1 MPNGSGRSLDRLLAT
16 LRGFKARHGHWPT
29 QVRANKGFI
38 QDLKQILTKDGYEKL
53 ASGVSMVVSQRSDI
67 RAEDECGLSF
77 TYGDHLVQCG
87 EGDDVEAWLGS
98 LDCVDEQDDS
108 LIFMVDDV
116 NATCD
121 SCTDLKA

>member
-53 ASGVSMVVSQRSDI
+53 ASEVSMVMSQRSAI
-67 RAEDECGLSF
+67 RAEDDCGLNF
-77 TYGDHLVQCG
+77 TYGDDLAQW
-87 EGDDVEAWLGS
+87 GDGGDIEAWLGS
-98 LDCVDEQDDS
+98 LECVDDED
-108 LIFMVDDV
+108 
-116 NATCD
+116 
-121 SCTDLKA
+121 